1 MVCLSVHC
9 VGHRHE
15 PCKNGWSDSRCHLQS
30 TRVSPSNHMCVIF
43 LHFYCVCACA
53 CYFCL
58 YWRIN
63 IFILDGTFR
72 NSQKEAILW
81 MILVF
86 YCVLPFRLASHCVSH
101 LNSPLWKMAP
111 LLAVLLTMASSSSK
125 LQNKLKRTLTQ
136 THRGVSGHPAQMIS
150 ACQSPA
156 DPTPSY
162 FYTHITQDKIHINK
176 INNLN
181 WPMSHLLS
189 ATDDMP
195 GHHTT
200 PTLLRL
206 LCYPPA
212 AQEYTRFIWYNC
224 TWLDAVS

>member
-1 MVCLSVHC
+1 MPFAKHSCESKQSHVCDFS
-9 VGHRHE
+9 
-15 PCKNGWSDSRCHLQS
+15 S
-30 TRVSPSNHMCVIF
+30 F
-43 LHFYCVCACA
+43 LLCVCVLFLPLLANKHIHIR
-53 CYFCL
+53 
-58 YWRIN
+58 WN
-63 IFILDGTFR
+63 IQKLTEKGNSVDDIGILLR
-72 NSQKEAILW
+72 AAIPTGQPL
-81 MILVF
+81 
-86 YCVLPFRLASHCVSH
+86 CVT

-111 LLAVLLTMASSSSK
+111 LLAVLLSMASSSSK

-176 INNLN
+176 INNLK

-189 ATDDMP
+189 ATDDMS